1 MRFRAWFQANADKMQ
16 TEQNLQ
22 EEQRHRQLR
31 EARRAEERA
40 QNQHVSLKSL
50 GRESKTSYGHAL
62 FQNYGELYSQ
72 GINLFLAK
80 KLIDPYTAGR
90 HHQAWEFLL
99 HFCGHG
105 PRSIAVVVL
114 TCVID
119 RISTT
124 SEKKKLG
131 KVIGKALQ
139 DELNGT
145 VLHEEKGT
153 VLLGLVRKKFGRKA
167 VKPEVMRKLQVAPK
181 KWTNEEKTE
190 LGCLCLDI
198 LMSSTQ
204 LIDERIA
211 GRKLLI
217 EPTDDVRELI
227 RNQPPRALPIRQL
240 PSLIPLEP
248 WTDVKRG
255 NKPLVSS
262 RKPMDLSHIDAGSV
276 GLQIQLVNGLESQAM
291 LVDPWMAAV
300 QREAWNSNLPLFPVR
315 RDPGPEEPN
324 LFSTMRRRARIE
336 ESLSQSEQVAGRSIW
351 LDHDLDFRGRM
362 YVSSRLVGHQ
372 GPDHSKGLVQFG
384 AGSRCDQEGLE
395 QMLMAAAGHYG
406 LGKSAW
412 SDRLEWGKANLH
424 LMSAVAQEPLDR
436 MDLWKDAS
444 DPWQFLQVAK
454 AVNEWLLDPRKEMHV
469 PIRFDQTCSG
479 VGIISLLTRDREL
492 ARLTNCI
499 GDCRSDVYSQVA
511 TDLSEE
517 LSRDLNGFDFGS
529 ARLAEIWLKHGI
541 TREVTKGPCMTSIYG
556 ARYFG
561 IVDQLM
567 EWLMEKNP
575 CLDLEEWDREYVM
588 PAQYLTRKMNLAIG
602 HRLKSCVQVETWL
615 RSVSK
620 ACMKRQQRI
629 RFTTPMGF
637 PVALGVEQEA
647 RQKVRTEMNGSK
659 RWETQEACVIPGELS
674 ARATNRG
681 ITANVIHAFDAS
693 FCHAVVQTM
702 QRSGLPVIT
711 NHDCFATLPS
721 ASAQL
726 HRNLLFELREH
737 YKPDWLTEIKEEIE
751 ENTGITLP
759 APPFVGDL
767 CEGEIGNNPYVFS

>member
-1 MRFRAWFQANADKMQ
+1 MKAGFRNMQTEMQ
-16 TEQNLQ
+16 TEQEL
-22 EEQRHRQLR
+22 EAEQRHRRLR
-31 EARRAEERA
+31 EVRRAAERS
-40 QNQHVSLKSL
+40 QNQHVALKSQ

-72 GINLFLAK
+72 GINQFLIK
-80 KLIDPYTAGR
+80 KLINPYSAGR

-99 HFCGHG
+99 HFSHQG
-105 PRSIAVVVL
+105 PRSIAVIVL

-119 RISTT
+119 RISMV

-131 KVIGKALQ
+131 AMIGKALQ

-153 VLLGLVRKKFGRKA
+153 VLLALVRKKYGRKA
-167 VKPEVMRKLQVAPK
+167 VSADVMKKLRVAPS
-181 KWTNEEKTE
+181 KWTKEEKTE

-211 GRKLLI
+211 GKKLLI
-217 EPTDDVRELI
+217 HPTEDARELI
-227 RNQPPRALPIRQL
+227 RNEPPRALPIRQL

-248 WTDVKRG
+248 WADVKRG

-262 RKPMDLSHIDAGSV
+262 RKPMDLRHIDAGSV
-276 GLQIQLVNGLESQAM
+276 GLQIQLVNGLEKQVM
-291 LVDPWMAAV
+291 RVDPWMAAI
-300 QREAWNSNLPLFPVR
+300 QREAWDGSLPLFPVR
-315 RDPGPEEPN
+315 RDPGPKEPD
-324 LFSTMRRRARIE
+324 LFSAQRRRARIE
-336 ESLSQSEQVAGRSIW
+336 ESLSQAEQVAGRSIW
-351 LDHDLDFRGRM
+351 LDHDMDFRGRI

-372 GPDHSKGLVQFG
+372 GPDHSKGLIEFG
-384 AGSRCDQEGLE
+384 VGSRCDQEGLE

-406 LGKSAW
+406 LGKSSW
-412 SDRLEWGKANLH
+412 QDRLAWGKANLN
-424 LMSAVAQEPLDR
+424 LISAVAKDPLDR

-454 AVNEWLLDPRKEMHV
+454 AVSDWQIDPRSEMHV

-479 VGIISLLTRDREL
+479 MGIIACLTRDREL

-499 GDCRSDVYSQVA
+499 GDYRADVYSQVA

-517 LSRDLNGFDFGS
+517 LSRDLAGFDFGS

-588 PAQYLTRKMNLAIG
+588 PAQYLTRKLNLAIG

-615 RSVSK
+615 RSISK
-620 ACMKRQQRI
+620 ACMKKQRRI

-637 PVALGVEQEA
+637 PIALGVEQEA
-647 RQKVRTEMNGSK
+647 RQRIRTEINGSK
-659 RWETQEACVIPGELS
+659 RWATTEAGVTPGELS

-693 FCHAVVQTM
+693 FCHASVQRM
-702 QRSGLPVIT
+702 QRVGLPVIT

-721 ASAQL
+721 AAGQL
-726 HRNLLFELREH
+726 HRELLYELREH
-737 YKPDWLTEIKEEIE
+737 YSTDWLTEIKEEIE

-759 APPFVGDL
+759 VPPFVGDL
-767 CEGEIGNNPYVFS
+767 CEGEIGQNPYVFS